1 MLEHLFSVESLI
13 SLLTLTALE
22 IILGIDNVIFI
33 SIVAGKLPPQDQPK
47 GRTYGLLLALI
58 ARIGLLFSVS
68 WIIGLK
74 EPILTFNDFHLS
86 LRDLIL
92 MAGGL
97 FLISKS
103 VSEIHA
109 KLEGVEEEHKDVKAT
124 SLKSAIIQII
134 LIDIVFSFDSILTA
148 VGLVNNVLIIVMA
161 IIISLAVML
170 IFSKNISDF
179 INKHPTMKLLALSF
193 LIMIGFLLVVES
205 LHVEVPKG
213 YVYFAMAFAIIV
225 ELLNMKLRKKNRP
238 VKLRNNLEIEA
249 AEEKALKKQKKVK
262 ERR

>member
-1 MLEHLFSVESLI
+1 MLENLFTVSSLV

-33 SIVAGKLPPQDQPK
+33 SIVAGKLPAQDQSK
-47 GRTYGLLLALI
+47 GRTLGLLLALV

-74 EPILTFNDFHLS
+74 EPIFTYDDFQLS

-97 FLISKS
+97 FLIGKS

-124 SLKSAIIQII
+124 TLKSAIIQII

-148 VGLVNNVLIIVMA
+148 VGLVNNVLIIVTA
-161 IIISLAVML
+161 IIISLGVML

-179 INKHPTMKLLALSF
+179 INKHPSMKLLALSF

-238 VKLRNNLEIEA
+238 VKLRNNLDYD
-249 AEEKALKKQKKVK
+249 AEEKIPDKVVKKKRK
-262 ERR
+262 